1 METDIM
7 DLLQLHNKTKLA
19 KTADDILSLSQRYSE
34 ITLTPKEAYELAAAE
49 ASAYNDSGRVFF
61 GESVLSI
68 MISSFSQS
76 SYLPKEQA
84 DFFAELAEIFAYMKN
99 ETHDNLSDRAVIA
112 KMYTLWEQ
120 KSGGS
125 LKMLRSL
132 IEEEL

>member
-1 METDIM
+1 M
-7 DLLQLHNKTKLA
+7 DFIQLHNKTKLA

-61 GESVLSI
+61 GESVLPI

-84 DFFAELAEIFAYMKN
+84 NFFAELAEIFAYMKN

-112 KMYTLWEQ
+112 KMYALWEQ

-125 LKMLRSL
+125 LEMLRSL

>member
-1 METDIM
+1 M

-19 KTADDILSLSQRYSE
+19 KTAEDILSLSQRYTE
-34 ITLTPKEAYELAAAE
+34 ISLTQKEAYELAADE

-61 GESVLSI
+61 GESVLPM
-68 MISSFSQS
+68 MISAFSHS

-84 DFFAELAEIFAYMKN
+84 EFFAELVEIFAYIKN

-112 KMYTLWEQ
+112 KMYALWEQ

-125 LKMLRSL
+125 LEMLRSL

>member
-1 METDIM
+1 MY
-7 DLLQLHNKTKLA
+7 LLQLNNKTKLA

-61 GESVLSI
+61 GESVLPI
-68 MISSFSQS
+68 MITSFSQS
-76 SYLPKEQA
+76 SYLPKEQS

-112 KMYTLWEQ
+112 KMYALREQ

-125 LKMLRSL
+125 LEMLRSL

>member
-1 METDIM
+1 M

-34 ITLTPKEAYELAAAE
+34 ITLTPKEAHELAAAE
-49 ASAYNDSGRVFF
+49 ASAYNNSGRVFF
-61 GESVLSI
+61 GESVLPM
-68 MISSFSQS
+68 MISAFSHS

-99 ETHDNLSDRAVIA
+99 ETHDNLPDRAVIA
-112 KMYTLWEQ
+112 KMYALWEQ

-125 LKMLRSL
+125 LEMFRSL

>member
-1 METDIM
+1 MY
-7 DLLQLHNKTKLA
+7 LLQLNNKTKLA

-61 GESVLSI
+61 GESVLPI

-112 KMYTLWEQ
+112 KMYALWEQ
-120 KSGGS
+120 TSGGS
-125 LKMLRSL
+125 LEMLRSL

>member
-7 DLLQLHNKTKLA
+7 DLLQLNNKTKLA

-61 GESVLSI
+61 GESVLP
-68 MISSFSQS
+68 MISAFSHS

-125 LKMLRSL
+125 LEMLLSL

>member
-1 METDIM
+1 M
-7 DLLQLHNKTKLA
+7 DLLQLHNKTKLS
-19 KTADDILSLSQRYSE
+19 KTADDILSLSQKYSE
-34 ITLTPKEAYELAAAE
+34 ITLTPKEAHELADAE
-49 ASAYNDSGRVFF
+49 ASVYNNSGRVFF
-61 GESVLSI
+61 GESVLPM
-68 MISSFSQS
+68 MISAFSHS

-112 KMYTLWEQ
+112 KMYALWEQ

-125 LKMLRSL
+125 LEMLLSL

>member
-1 METDIM
+1 M

-19 KTADDILSLSQRYSE
+19 KTADDILFLSQKYSE

-49 ASAYNDSGRVFF
+49 ASAYNNSGRVFF
-61 GESVLSI
+61 GESVLPM
-68 MISSFSQS
+68 MISAFSHS

-84 DFFAELAEIFAYMKN
+84 DFFTELAEIFAYIKN
-99 ETHDNLSDRAVIA
+99 ETLDNLSDRAVIA

-125 LKMLRSL
+125 LEMLRSL

>member
-1 METDIM
+1 MY
-7 DLLQLHNKTKLA
+7 LLQLHNKTKLA
-19 KTADDILSLSQRYSE
+19 KTANDILSLSQRYSE

-61 GESVLSI
+61 GESVLPI

-84 DFFAELAEIFAYMKN
+84 YFFAELAEIFAYMKN

-112 KMYTLWEQ
+112 KMYVLWEQ

-125 LKMLRSL
+125 LEMLRSL

>member
-1 METDIM
+1 MYI
-7 DLLQLHNKTKLA
+7 LQLHNKTKLA

-61 GESVLSI
+61 GESVLPI
-68 MISSFSQS
+68 MITSFSQS
-76 SYLPKEQA
+76 SYLPKEQS

-112 KMYTLWEQ
+112 KMYALWEQ
-120 KSGGS
+120 NSGGS
-125 LKMLRSL
+125 LEMLRSL
-132 IEEEL
+132 IKEEL

>member
-7 DLLQLHNKTKLA
+7 DLLQLNNKTKLA

-61 GESVLSI
+61 GESVLPM
-68 MISSFSQS
+68 MISAFSHS

-125 LKMLRSL
+125 LEMLLSL

>member
-1 METDIM
+1 M

-61 GESVLSI
+61 GESALPM
-68 MISSFSQS
+68 MISAFSQS

-112 KMYTLWEQ
+112 KMYALWEQ
-120 KSGGS
+120 KSGES
-125 LKMLRSL
+125 LEMLRSL

>member
-1 METDIM
+1 M

-19 KTADDILSLSQRYSE
+19 KTANDILSLSQKYSE
-34 ITLTPKEAYELAAAE
+34 ITLTPKEAHELAAAE

-61 GESVLSI
+61 GESVLPM
-68 MISSFSQS
+68 MISAFSHS

-99 ETHDNLSDRAVIA
+99 ETHDNLPDRAVIA
-112 KMYTLWEQ
+112 KMYALWEQ

-125 LKMLRSL
+125 LEMFRSL

>member
-1 METDIM
+1 MY
-7 DLLQLHNKTKLA
+7 LLQLNNKTKLA
-19 KTADDILSLSQRYSE
+19 KTADEILSLSQRYSE

-61 GESVLSI
+61 GESVLPI

-112 KMYTLWEQ
+112 KMYALWEQ

-125 LKMLRSL
+125 LGHFPGAAVPL
-132 IEEEL
+132 

>member
-1 METDIM
+1 M

-19 KTADDILSLSQRYSE
+19 KTADDILSLSQKYSE

-61 GESVLSI
+61 GESVLPM
-68 MISSFSQS
+68 MISAFSHS

-120 KSGGS
+120 TCGGS
-125 LKMLRSL
+125 LEMLRSL
-132 IEEEL
+132 IEEKL

>member
-7 DLLQLHNKTKLA
+7 YLLQLNNKTKLA

-61 GESVLSI
+61 GESVLPM
-68 MISSFSQS
+68 MISAFSHS

-125 LKMLRSL
+125 LEMLRSL
-132 IEEEL
+132 IEEKL

>member
-1 METDIM
+1 M

>member
-7 DLLQLHNKTKLA
+7 DFLQLHNKTKLA

-61 GESVLSI
+61 GESVLPM
-68 MISSFSQS
+68 MISAFSHS

-112 KMYTLWEQ
+112 KMYALWEQ
-120 KSGGS
+120 K
-125 LKMLRSL
+125 KRRKP
-132 IEEEL
+132 